1 VLDAILGVGA
11 RPPLHGGPDAVA
23 RWLRR
28 HDVPVISAELPS
40 GLSADRGLEGACLT
54 ADVTVALGLPTLAC
68 REPVTQAFLGDLYVA
83 DLGLDAAAWRAVG
96 VRDVPEDLF
105 VAGPL
110 VRLTGDARGA
120 DAGTPLQTQA

>member
-1 VLDAILGVGA
+1 M
-11 RPPLHGGPDAVA
+11 A